1 MGSQLLRSLPPQWR
15 PGHWL
20 PVVDQKLRR
29 HAGNRRSLWLLLAC
43 LLFTWSA
50 LQLYW
55 ADVDPKFQLL
65 NLLIWFGCTIA
76 LEDQLPLLWPR
87 PSRASQLLG
96 GALIGY
102 TLWRGGWLLN
112 QQDRFLYLMVPL
124 LVGGL
129 ALLNRPFSRLRI
141 FLVPGVIALLFP
153 LGYRISAL
161 HPYLERPT
169 AQLSWLLLTA
179 LGFEPALSGRE
190 VMLSSGG
197 VSITG
202 TCTGIDQ
209 IVVSLVVVLI
219 FLMVFPLRSWLHRFL
234 AVAIALVSAVLVNA
248 VRIALLALLVAVP
261 EDWGEQGF
269 DFFHDSY
276 GSLVFSL
283 IAVFILGWGYTKLID
298 RELAGRGLAAGSSGS
313 PSSPETLV

>member
-1 MGSQLLRSLPPQWR
+1 MSSWQQRIQPFHQRLQLQLEHLRSHH
-15 PGHWL
+15 G
-20 PVVDQKLRR
+20 
-29 HAGNRRSLWLLLAC
+29 GNRRSLWLLLAG

-55 ADVDPKFQLL
+55 ADVDPSFQLL

-87 PSRASQLLG
+87 PSRSSLLLG
-96 GALIGY
+96 AGIIGF
-102 TLWRGGWLLN
+102 TLWRGHALLS
-112 QQDRFLYLMVPL
+112 QQDRFLYLLVPL
-124 LVGGL
+124 LIGGL
-129 ALLNRPFSRLRI
+129 ALLNRPLRQARL

-153 LGYRISAL
+153 VGYRVSTL

-179 LGFEPALSGRE
+179 FGFEPVLSGRD
-190 VMLSSGG
+190 VLLSTGG

-209 IVVSLVVVLI
+209 IVTSGVVVLI
-219 FLMVFPLRSWLHRFL
+219 FLMVFPLLRWLHRL
-234 AVAIALVSAVLVNA
+234 AAVLIAMVSAVVVNA
-248 VRIALLALLVAVP
+248 ARIALLALLVAVP
-261 EDWGEQGF
+261 EEWGAKGF
-269 DFFHDSY
+269 EFFHDSY

-298 RELAGRGLAAGSSGS
+298 VELSSRAFSAEPGSTSAPEELA
-313 PSSPETLV
+313 

>member
-1 MGSQLLRSLPPQWR
+1 MAARFPALLASRWR
-15 PGHWL
+15 PVL
-20 PVVDQKLRR
+20 RQQLRR
-29 HAGNRRSLWLLLAC
+29 HGGNRRSLWLLLAG
-43 LLFTWSA
+43 LLFSWSA

-87 PSRASQLLG
+87 PSRASLLVG
-96 GALIGY
+96 GVLIGF

-112 QQDRFLYLMVPL
+112 QEDRFIYLMVPL
-124 LVGGL
+124 LVAGL
-129 ALLNRPFSRLRI
+129 ALLNRPFARLRP
-141 FLVPGVIALLFP
+141 FLVPGVIGLLFP
-153 LGYRISAL
+153 VGYRLSAL

-190 VMLSSGG
+190 VTLPSGG

-219 FLMVFPLRSWLHRFL
+219 FQMVFPLRSWWRRLL
-234 AVAIALVSAVLVNA
+234 AMAIALVSAVLVNA

-261 EDWGEQGF
+261 EAWGEQGF
-269 DFFHDSY
+269 EFFHDSY

-298 RELAGRGLAAGSSGS
+298 QELSQRAESRSLSTPDGL
-313 PSSPETLV
+313 V

>member
-1 MGSQLLRSLPPQWR
+1 MTSPLLRIR
-15 PGHWL
+15 PRHWL
-20 PVVDQKLRR
+20 PAQGRQMPR
-29 HAGNRRSLWLLLAC
+29 HSGNRRSLWLLLTA
-43 LLFTWSA
+43 LLFSWSV
-50 LQLYW
+50 LQFYW
-55 ADVDPKFQLL
+55 ADVDPQYQLL

-96 GALIGY
+96 GVLIGY
-102 TLWRGGWLLN
+102 TLWRGSWLLN
-112 QQDRFLYLMVPL
+112 QQDRFLYVMVPL
-124 LVGGL
+124 LLAGV
-129 ALLNRPFSRLRI
+129 ALLNRPLSRLRI
-141 FLVPGVIALLFP
+141 FLVPGVISLLFP
-153 LGYRISAL
+153 LGYRLSAL

-190 VMLSSGG
+190 VMLSTGG

-219 FLMVFPLRSWLHRFL
+219 FLMVFPLRSWPHRL
-234 AVAIALVSAVLVNA
+234 IAVTIALAGAVVVNA
-248 VRIALLALLVAVP
+248 VRIAMLALLVAMP
-261 EDWGEQGF
+261 EDWGKQGF
-269 DFFHDSY
+269 NFFHDSY

-283 IAVFILGWGYTKLID
+283 VAVCILGWAYTKLID
-298 RELAGRGLAAGSSGS
+298 LELSSTVLVAGSEGS
-313 PSSPETLV
+313 PSSPDELV

>member
-1 MGSQLLRSLPPQWR
+1 MPPFPQRLLETLPWALQ
-15 PGHWL
+15 GHWRTQL
-20 PVVDQKLRR
+20 AHQLRR
-29 HAGNRRSLWLLLAC
+29 HAGNRRSLWLLLAL
-43 LLFTWSA
+43 LLFSWSA
-50 LQLYW
+50 LQLHW

-87 PSRASQLLG
+87 PSRVSLLLG
-96 GALIGY
+96 GGMIGFA
-102 TLWRGGWLLN
+102 LWRGSWLLN
-112 QQDRFLYLMVPL
+112 QQDRFLYLLVPL
-124 LVGGL
+124 LVWGL
-129 ALLNRPFSRLRI
+129 ALLNRPFSRLRC
-141 FLVPGVIALLFP
+141 FVVPGVIALLFP
-153 LGYRISAL
+153 VGYRLSSL

-179 LGFEPALSGRE
+179 LGFEPVLSGRE
-190 VMLSSGG
+190 VMLSTGG
-197 VSITG
+197 VAITG

-219 FLMVFPLRSWLHRFL
+219 FLMVFPLRRWRHRL
-234 AVAIALVSAVLVNA
+234 AALLIALVSAVVVNA

-261 EDWGEQGF
+261 EDWGSQAF

-283 IAVFILGWGYTKLID
+283 IAVFVLGWGYTKLID
-298 RELAGRGLAAGSSGS
+298 VELSNRQLSSPSSSRELA
-313 PSSPETLV
+313 